1 MSNIVLSERQREV
14 LKHLRASDG
23 MTMPAL
29 GVLFGPAAR
38 KAIRRLL
45 SRGLVK
51 ISETGGTRLIL
62 AGGTPAPKTEE
73 SFHRRVALGWLY
85 ARAVQAGCR
94 WQAGTFP
101 EVIFPNGARYR
112 IAWRGK
118 TGGEK
123 GAFIAILPGDMK
135 KPRDLPAGSIFVITD
150 SLRKKSL
157 REALTKYS

>member
-1 MSNIVLSERQREV
+1 MSNTVLSERQREV

-29 GVLFGPAAR
+29 GVLFGEAAR
-38 KAIRRLL
+38 TVVRRLL

-51 ISETGGTRLIL
+51 ISEIGGTRLIL
-62 AGGTPAPKTEE
+62 AAGTPVPKTEE

-85 ARAVQAGCR
+85 ARAVQAGCK
-94 WQAGTFP
+94 WLPGTFP
-101 EVIFPNGARYR
+101 EVVFPNGVRYR

-123 GAFIAILPGDMK
+123 GTFIALLPGDAR

-150 SLRKKSL
+150 SLRKRGL